1 MTQFTWGLEMPK
13 PKGVGMLP
21 GQLSFI
27 EGEPPIAYCKRC
39 GRRLK
44 DKSAIECGFGATCL
58 LKADQPF
65 DGYQVVLNRLRYEA
79 RKAGFEID

>member
-1 MTQFTWGLEMPK
+1 MPK
-13 PKGVGMLP
+13 PKATGKLP

-39 GRRLK
+39 GRRLR
-44 DKSAIECGFGATCL
+44 DKSAIECGYGAICL
-58 LKADQPF
+58 LKAEQPF
-65 DGYQVVLNRLRYEA
+65 DGSKVVLNRLRHEA